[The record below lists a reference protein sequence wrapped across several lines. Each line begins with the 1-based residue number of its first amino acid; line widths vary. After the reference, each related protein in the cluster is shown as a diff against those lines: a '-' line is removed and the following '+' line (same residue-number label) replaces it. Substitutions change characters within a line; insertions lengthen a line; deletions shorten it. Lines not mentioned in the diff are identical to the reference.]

1 MLLCYRMGDGRKQ
14 KQLILSYSIPDT
26 TEMIGTMECTH
37 LEYTTMVQLHSTK
50 ATQ

>member
-14 KQLILSYSIPDT
+14 KQLILSYSISDT
-26 TEMIGTMECTH
+26 TEMICTMEYN
-37 LEYTTMVQLHSTK
+37 LESTTMVQLHSTK